1 MNKVDL
7 CAQANA
13 GVSGWISVAAEPADI
28 GRAAR
33 VHQGLL
39 NLVRDSGPTRRQTQA
54 LKPALIRH
62 INAESRAV
70 VKEAL
75 DLATK
80 LQDARFGMEVEDSSG
95 KLSWA
100 MLKGSQVPP
109 ASDAPAVLRLAT
121 AMHEQKVKR
130 QSAAMRAFEHQA
142 QLTAAE
148 VDLFSAHLE
157 GTTPDST
164 TSSPA
169 IESRKKRFKKEL
181 AGLSAHGR
189 SLVLS
194 DSYWVPSTTW
204 FAWALPV
211 ELAIA
216 SGDQEV
222 REAAKW
228 YEQLRAAMYRPLPV
242 DETASKPLLRLWK
255 RQWAA
260 YEDCGSA
267 FGVIAVWLRCM
278 TSSPGGQRCEVC
290 YRHLGKGLQRFCTD
304 HRRTA
309 TERQD
314 ARDLHISDL
323 YRPLAERLVR
333 TRPEVQKNLSTWSL
347 PPEVVRAMLQQ
358 ARRSGI
364 SPDLAMPAA
373 SLAAALRELFPALT
387 PSVRD
392 LLERR
397 FGQLFAIAQ
406 APFERTGAR
415 SREDWQAI
423 TVQQH
428 EARHWLR
435 WETLF
440 KVLFG
445 PSAPVPWCT
454 DRTVGDGLDR
464 DHPLAAG
471 TIVPSNRLARDLMHM
486 GAWREVDERF
496 DRFAYLD
503 LAELSRLRRRTPGA
517 GQPGMS
523 LADMAA
529 VVGASPEAVRQTLR
543 FADGQG
549 TRNDRRDRIIPAGIR
564 RLQRHLADGF

>member
-1 MNKVDL
+1 M
-7 CAQANA
+7 
-13 GVSGWISVAAEPADI
+13 
-28 GRAAR
+28 GRATR

-39 NLVRDSGPTRRQTQA
+39 SLVRDSGSTRRQVQA

-62 INAESRAV
+62 INAASRAV
-70 VKEAL
+70 AMEAL

-80 LQDARFGMEVEDSSG
+80 LQDARFGMEVEDSCG
-95 KLSWA
+95 NLSWA
-100 MLKGSQVPP
+100 MFKGSQVPP
-109 ASDAPAVLRLAT
+109 ASGAPAVLRLAT
-121 AMHEQKVKR
+121 ALHEQKVKR
-130 QSAAMRAFEHQA
+130 QSAAMRALEHEA
-142 QLTAAE
+142 QQTAAE

-157 GTTPDST
+157 GSTPDST

-169 IESRKKRFKKEL
+169 IESGKKGFREEL
-181 AGLSAHGR
+181 ARMSAHGR
-189 SLVLS
+189 NLVLS
-194 DSYWVPSTTW
+194 DAYWVPSTTW
-204 FAWALPV
+204 FTWALPV

-216 SGDQEV
+216 SGDQEL
-222 REAAKW
+222 REAANW

-242 DETASKPLLRLWK
+242 DETASKPLVRLWK

-278 TSSPGGQRCEVC
+278 TSSPGGQRCEIC
-290 YRHLGKGLQRFCTD
+290 YRHLGKGLKRFCTD

-309 TERQD
+309 AERQD

-333 TRPEVQKNLSTWSL
+333 TRPQVQKSLSTWSL
-347 PPEVVRAMLQQ
+347 PPESVRAMLQQ
-358 ARRSGI
+358 AQRSGI
-364 SPDLAMPAA
+364 SPELAMPAA

-387 PSVRD
+387 PSVKE

-397 FGQLFAIAQ
+397 FGQLYAVAQ
-406 APFERTGAR
+406 APFEHAGAR
-415 SREDWQAI
+415 SQEDWLAI
-423 TVQQH
+423 TRQQH

-440 KVLFG
+440 KALFG
-445 PSAPVPWCT
+445 PAAPVPWCT
-454 DRTVGDGLDR
+454 ERTLGDSLDR
-464 DHPLAAG
+464 DHPLVAG
-471 TIVPSNRLARDLMHM
+471 TEVPPDRLARDLMHM

-496 DRFAYLD
+496 DRYAYLD
-503 LAELSRLRRRTPGA
+503 LAKLNRLRRNDAGA
-517 GQPGMS
+517 GNPRMS

-529 VVGASPEAVRQTLR
+529 AVGASPEAVRQTLR

-549 TRNDRRDRIIPAGIR
+549 ASNHRRDRIIPAGLR
-564 RLQRHLADGF
+564 RLEQHLAEQF

>member
-13 GVSGWISVAAEPADI
+13 GVSGWISVAAEPADL

-39 NLVRDSGPTRRQTQA
+39 TLVRDSGSTRRQADA

-62 INAESRAV
+62 INAASRAV
-70 VKEAL
+70 AMEAL
-75 DLATK
+75 ELATK
-80 LQDARFGMEVEDSSG
+80 LQDARFGMEVEDSG
-95 KLSWA
+95 GNLSWA
-100 MLKGSQVPP
+100 MFKGSQVPP

-121 AMHEQKVKR
+121 ALHERRVKR
-130 QSAAMRAFEHQA
+130 QSAAMRAFEHEA

-148 VDLFSAHLE
+148 VDHFSAHME

-169 IESRKKRFKKEL
+169 IQSRKKGFKQEL
-181 AGLSAHGR
+181 ARLSAPAR

-194 DSYWVPSTTW
+194 DSYWVPSATW
-204 FAWALPV
+204 FTWALPV

-216 SGDQEV
+216 SGDQEL
-222 REAAKW
+222 REAANW

-242 DETASKPLLRLWK
+242 DETASKSLVRLWT
-255 RQWAA
+255 RQWTA

-278 TSSPGGQRCEVC
+278 TSSPGGQRCDVC
-290 YRHLGKGLQRFCTD
+290 YRHLGKGLKRFCAD

-309 TERQD
+309 AERQD
-314 ARDLHISDL
+314 ARELHISGL
-323 YRPLAERLVR
+323 YHPLAERLVR
-333 TRPEVQKNLSTWSL
+333 TRPQVQKSLSTWSL
-347 PPEVVRAMLQQ
+347 PPEVLQAMQQ
-358 ARRSGI
+358 HAQRSGI
-364 SPDLAMPAA
+364 SPELAMPAA

-387 PSVRD
+387 PSVKQ

-397 FGQLFAIAQ
+397 FGQMYAIAQ
-406 APFERTGAR
+406 APFEHAGAR
-415 SREDWQAI
+415 SQEDWRVVTRQR
-423 TVQQH
+423 H

-440 KVLFG
+440 KALFG
-445 PSAPVPWCT
+445 PAASVPWCT
-454 DRTVGDGLDR
+454 ERTLGEGLDR
-464 DHPLAAG
+464 DHPMVAG
-471 TIVPSNRLARDLMHM
+471 AEVPPDRLARDLMHM

-496 DRFAYLD
+496 DQYAYLD
-503 LAELSRLRRRTPGA
+503 LAELNRLRHNGAVEGHPRR
-517 GQPGMS
+517 S

-529 VVGASPEAVRQTLR
+529 VVGSSPEAVRQTLR

-549 TRNDRRDRIIPAGIR
+549 SRNDRRNRIIPAGVR
-564 RLQRHLADGF
+564 RLEQLLAAEL